1 MRIAVISDL
10 HGNLL
15 ALEAVLTD
23 IEDRMVD
30 TVVNLGDLISG
41 GLAPA
46 ATADRLM
53 QLGQLTVRGNHERQ
67 LLQHHRE
74 QMSMSDRFA
83 HDQLTEAHRAWFASL
98 PLTAEITPG
107 VLAFHGTPHDD
118 VVYLLETVDPDGA
131 RPATHQ
137 EITARLG
144 EYATWPLLLCGHTH
158 LQRQVRLGTGTLIVN
173 PGSGGWPAYDDDAPY
188 PHVMES
194 GSPHARYA
202 IVDDTN
208 GRWEADLLAVEY
220 DWEAAARLADSNGR
234 PDIAGQL
241 RTGRAR

>member
-15 ALEAVLTD
+15 ALDAVLAD
-23 IEDRMVD
+23 IQDRTAD
-30 TVVNLGDLISG
+30 KVVNLGDLVSG

-53 QLGQLTVRGNHERQ
+53 ELGQITVRGNHERQ
-67 LLQHHRE
+67 VLRNPYE
-74 QMSMSDRFA
+74 QMSMSDRLA
-83 HDQLTEAHRAWFASL
+83 HDQLTEAHRVWFASL
-98 PLTAEITPG
+98 PLTAEIAAG
-107 VLAFHGTPHDD
+107 VLAFHGSPYND

-131 RPATHQ
+131 RPATEQ

-173 PGSGGWPAYDDDAPY
+173 PGSAGWPAYDDDEPY

-202 IVDDTN
+202 IVDN
-208 GRWEADLLAVEY
+208 ASGRWEAELLAVQY
-220 DWEAAARLADSNGR
+220 DWEAAARLAESNGR
-234 PDIAGQL
+234 PDVAVQL